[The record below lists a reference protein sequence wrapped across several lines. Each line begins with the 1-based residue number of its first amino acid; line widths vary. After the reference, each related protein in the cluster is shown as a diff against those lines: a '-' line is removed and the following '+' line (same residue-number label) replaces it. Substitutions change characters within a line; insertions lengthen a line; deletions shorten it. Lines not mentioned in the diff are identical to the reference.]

1 MLLLLDRLGQRLL
14 VGLKGLLYGLGYFA
28 RLLVESFRF
37 FGRGRVGRDVLVMQ
51 ILFTGLEALPV
62 VGILALAIG
71 VAINLIG
78 SSVLAGFGQGQVAY
92 TLLIIVITKE
102 LGPLLTAF
110 IVTARSGTAIAIE
123 LGGMSVSH
131 ELEAYVA
138 VGADPIASLAAPRFI
153 GVVMS
158 LLLLDIYF
166 NIFGLLGSF
175 GVLQLLHP
183 VALDEYFRKLLAV
196 LKPADLVWGLVK
208 SLIFGAIISVVATY
222 RGFAV
227 ERASTEIPVAGIR
240 AVGSSFIL
248 VIIAD
253 AIITAAAYSR

>member
-1 MLLLLDRLGQRLL
+1 MTPLDRLGRRVIAALR
-14 VGLKGLLYGLGYFA
+14 GLFYGFGYFY

-37 FGRGRVGRDVLVMQ
+37 FRRGRVAFDVLVKQ

-78 SSVLAGFGQGQVAY
+78 SSVLSGFGQGKFAY
-92 TLLIIVITKE
+92 TLLIIVVTKE

-138 VGADPIASLAAPRFI
+138 VGADPIAFLAAPRFM
-153 GVVMS
+153 GVVVS
-158 LLLLDIYF
+158 LLVLDVYF

-175 GVLQLLHP
+175 GVLQLIHP
-183 VALDEYFRKLLAV
+183 VALDEYFRNLLEV
-196 LKPADLVWGLVK
+196 LKPADLLWGLAK
-208 SLIFGAIISVVATY
+208 SLVFGAIISVVATY

-240 AVGSSFIL
+240 AVGSSFVL
-248 VIIAD
+248 VILAD
-253 AIITAAAYSR
+253 ALITVAAYAR